1 MSIFTPC
8 FMTTTDLL
16 GARRSCGQFISRVY
30 LWGLCVTILC
40 CMLKLGENVLKRC
53 ALTSPISLGRY
64 GSQCAGVYLSLLT
77 LLSFLALASVCW
89 SGGSVRIWLLV
100 DCCMGLGGI
109 ILPSSLLKG
118 CKSTAQITHGGIIFA
133 DLIFF
138 IFFCCSPL
146 RD

>member
-64 GSQCAGVYLSLLT
+64 GSQFAGVYLSLLT

-89 SGGSVRIWLLV
+89 SGGSFRIWLLV
-100 DCCMGLGGI
+100 DCCMGLGHH
-109 ILPSSLLKG
+109 PHLLLAKG
-118 CKSTAQITHGGIIFA
+118 VQKHGP
-133 DLIFF
+133 DYTWRYH
-138 IFFCCSPL
+138 FC
-146 RD
+146 